1 MKKIFSLIAALLL
14 LNSCVKDDDYA
25 TPPYEAYICS
35 EDWTSNR
42 TVSDVIAEIGNSS
55 LYTFPVDGGDKV
67 LEGFVISSD
76 ETGNFY
82 KTISIQDS
90 RTNPTKGI
98 QIELNKTNLFNNFP
112 VGSKIRIKL
121 NGLKGGVVRGVHK
134 IGGTFNNSVGQLDE
148 YLVLE
153 TVKRACDPSFELNP
167 IVYNNITD
175 ALQNGK
181 INTLITI
188 KNVQFVEAG
197 EPYSSTTATTNRT
210 LIDTEGKRLTVRNS
224 SFANFASNLLPE
236 NSGAITIVLSGYDT
250 DNNNTIDLLN
260 ENGSNEFQAYIRDT
274 TDVKFDQP
282 RFDIGDNNN
291 NEAANLMFNGA
302 DFENWTT
309 FLGSLNSYGL
319 TSGLAIQGIGNGREG
334 SNSFHLNGTTG
345 GSNPFVFT
353 VLASASTI
361 PTNPSKITM
370 WVKGS
375 SSKSLSF
382 NLDTATGR
390 KYYNL
395 GELDLT
401 NKTLIPVENNQYVGT
416 INTGNEWRLVTL
428 DISDLNLNTSG
439 DLLALKIGSS
449 TAYNVIIDNIKID

>member
-112 VGSKIRIKL
+112 VGSKVRIKL
-121 NGLKGGVVRGVHK
+121 NGLNGGITNGVYK
-134 IGGTFNNSVGQLDE
+134 IGGTYNGGVGQLAE
-148 YLVLE
+148 NLVLE
-153 TVKRACDPSFELNP
+153 SVKRACDDDTSLTPLVFDGISTVLN
-167 IVYNNITD
+167 NNFV
-175 ALQNGK
+175 
-181 INTLITI
+181 NTLVTLE
-188 KNVQFVEAG
+188 NVQFINEELGETYSEAN
-197 EPYSSTTATTNRT
+197 ATTNRT
-210 LIDTEGKRLTVRNS
+210 LIDKNGNTIILRNS
-224 SFANFASNLLPE
+224 SFADFAGDLLPE
-236 NSGAITIVLSGYDT
+236 GSGKITGVMSKYNSTWQ
-250 DNNNTIDLLN
+250 
-260 ENGSNEFQAYIRDT
+260 FYIRDT
-274 TDVKFDQP
+274 SDVVFDQE
-282 RFDIGDNNN
+282 RFQIGGGGGGGNDQ
-291 NEAANLMFNGA
+291 EATNLLFNGA

-309 FLGSLNSYGL
+309 FLGSLNSFGL
-319 TSGLAIQGIGNGREG
+319 TNGLAVQGIGNGRDG
-334 SNSFHLNGTTG
+334 SNAFHLNGTTG
-345 GSNPFVFT
+345 TSNPYVFT

-361 PTNPSKITM
+361 PANPTKITM

-375 SSKSLSF
+375 SAKSISF
-382 NLDTATGR
+382 NLDTTDGR
-390 KYYNL
+390 KYFNV
-395 GELDLT
+395 GELNSE
-401 NKTLIPVENNQYVGT
+401 NKTLTPQENNQYIGA
-416 INTGNEWRLVTL
+416 INTNNEWRLITL
-428 DISDLNLNTSG
+428 DISGLTLNSTG
-439 DLLALKIGSS
+439 DLLALKNGSS